1 VVGKGCSGEG
11 EWCWFRSSVA
21 EFVILGFGLVIR
33 RRVGE
38 WVKSFSGI
46 VDNVL
51 HGSVDSFGLHYNME
65 VLDEHLKRSAF
76 NIPIKSS

>member
-1 VVGKGCSGEG
+1 M
-11 EWCWFRSSVA
+11 
-21 EFVILGFGLVIR
+21 IR

-38 WVKSFSGI
+38 WVKDFSGI

-51 HGSVDSFGLHYNME
+51 HDSVDSFSLYHNME

-76 NIPIKSS
+76 SIMSMKSS